1 MNAAAAEALVAALG
15 LVLSVTLSAGVAAVR
30 GRELRALAERVA
42 RLEGMAAAKRPPGQ
56 SLASLT

>member
-15 LVLSVTLSAGVAAVR
+15 LVLSVTLSAVVTAVR

-42 RLEGMAAAKRPPGQ
+42 RLEGMAAAKRPP
-56 SLASLT
+56 AA